1 MVVLILPLQSKYRT
15 DIFNAI
21 AESLLQSETDLTYS
35 ALYQKV
41 LDILDYILSH
51 RDFVACLQVM
61 VNENTVNKIDKSGKR
76 GSKIYYSLSENART
90 QHQLR
95 ILKVDKDYETKR
107 SIYQILLY
115 FHSFKRGELLTQ
127 RQLNK
132 KLFELG
138 LRFEDLQQVNYGEDR
153 VTAALTGNIKYTEVN
168 AFTDPIGNIAVVEYK
183 DNENNRFAKNNVVYY
198 LYIPGFTVTEF
209 IIYIKKL
216 RKMKEPR
223 PFSDYPPLVPYI
235 FYRNF
240 TDIEIKEAIELFNK
254 AGLIKIIPPIIAGET
269 RYYLSDDSLIGL
281 ITIIRQIQEIMVHKV
296 ITKLTY
302 IESPDDND
310 RQILGY
316 YFGKKAA
323 DITIAK
329 AHEVRKDLRKKPDT
343 NIESKKIIEE
353 YDNNINSL
361 ISSLDEIYGSKFK
374 SSDLLINLIVDFP
387 KTDRN

>member
-1 MVVLILPLQSKYRT
+1 
-15 DIFNAI
+15 
-21 AESLLQSETDLTYS
+21 
-35 ALYQKV
+35 
-41 LDILDYILSH
+41 
-51 RDFVACLQVM
+51 
-61 VNENTVNKIDKSGKR
+61 
-76 GSKIYYSLSENART
+76 
-90 QHQLR
+90 
-95 ILKVDKDYETKR
+95 
-107 SIYQILLY
+107 
-115 FHSFKRGELLTQ
+115 
-127 RQLNK
+127 
-132 KLFELG
+132 
-138 LRFEDLQQVNYGEDR
+138 
-153 VTAALTGNIKYTEVN
+153 
-168 AFTDPIGNIAVVEYK
+168 
-183 DNENNRFAKNNVVYY
+183 
-198 LYIPGFTVTEF
+198 
-209 IIYIKKL
+209 
-216 RKMKEPR
+216 MKEPR